1 MDILAENAK
10 KAAEIKNMKT
20 VYMYQITKK
29 LRDGHGPN
37 QYLPVKAE
45 ECSAITEEMAK
56 LERQRE
62 HFEKIMNRRDPPIPP
77 DIDEAE
83 IDLEIK
89 MGPITL
95 NEV

>member
-1 MDILAENAK
+1 MDILAEKAQ

-20 VYMYQITKK
+20 VYQIAKK
-29 LRDGHGPN
+29 LRVGHGPN
-37 QYLPVKAE
+37 QAE

-83 IDLEIK
+83 INLEIK

>member
-20 VYMYQITKK
+20 VYQITKK

>member
-1 MDILAENAK
+1 MDILAEKAQ
-10 KAAEIKNMKT
+10 KAAEIKNLKT

-56 LERQRE
+56 LERDSE
-62 HFEKIMNRRDPPIPP
+62 N
-77 DIDEAE
+77 
-83 IDLEIK
+83 
-89 MGPITL
+89 TL
-95 NEV
+95 KRL